1 VDFYGLVDLCS
12 YSNVIYM
19 CYVSVVCD
27 IVIYICLSMWKAKKK
42 HKVTSLPRGATGKG
56 PFAEC
61 SWQLVSATLGTN
73 FPSSG
78 VPSFAVRICQG
89 GSTKKVFF

>member
-27 IVIYICLSMWKAKKK
+27 IVIYIYMFVNVESKKNIK
-42 HKVTSLPRGATGKG
+42 
-56 PFAEC
+56 
-61 SWQLVSATLGTN
+61 
-73 FPSSG
+73 
-78 VPSFAVRICQG
+78 
-89 GSTKKVFF
+89 